1 MMVAQRSSNLRP
13 PDIHTAVLPRRR
25 MAVWVLCLMIGS
37 FAITGC
43 GSLEPIAEQEVSDLQ
58 LTVDTLRT
66 SLRDAQRSIAE
77 LRTELEA
84 RRQELADS
92 QIARAQMDGKIRE
105 AERRLVEARHVID
118 LQREEL
124 TASRAER
131 QRVAHASAALQSQLK
146 QLQKQLSK
154 LGKQADSGNEAGA
167 APAALSSVK
176 KRQPVVRPVTMG
188 QDERTPDRELA
199 VQDTGIGQ
207 ASEEVSTSGPTPL
220 SNGRIRVAVKSGDTL
235 WSIAQRHHVSV
246 HELRALNQMGD
257 DRILVG
263 QALWLPQQA
272 VPGASP
278 LPQPE

>member
-1 MMVAQRSSNLRP
+1 MMPAQLSSIVRP
-13 PDIHTAVLPRRR
+13 WDFCMPVVSRRR
-25 MAVWVLCLMIGS
+25 MAVWILCLIIGPWS
-37 FAITGC
+37 ITGC

-131 QRVAHASAALQSQLK
+131 QRVVHASAALQSQLK

-167 APAALSSVK
+167 TPAALSSVK
-176 KRQPVVRPVTMG
+176 KRQPAVRPVTMG
-188 QDERTPDRELA
+188 QDERIPDRELP
-199 VQDTGIGQ
+199 VQDTESGQ
-207 ASEEVSTSGPTPL
+207 VAEETSTSGSTPL
-220 SNGRIRVAVKSGDTL
+220 SNGRIRVAVKPGDTL

-246 HELRALNQMGD
+246 QELRALNQMGD

-263 QALWLPQQA
+263 QALWLPQQT